1 MAVYRGPVCRLCRR
15 EHEKLFL
22 KGERCFTEKCAIE
35 RRNVVPGQHGMLRR
49 RQASEYGTQ
58 LREKQKT
65 KRTYGLLEKQFRG
78 YFEEA
83 AHAKGVT
90 GENLLQLLELRMDNI
105 VFRMGFGPNRNTSRQ
120 LVRHGHFLLNGK
132 KASIPSIRLKV
143 GDVVELVE
151 ESRNLQIVQGALA
164 GASRRP
170 DAEWLSVDKVK
181 LAGRVLATP
190 VRTQIPTPVNEQ
202 LIVELY
208 SK

>member
-1 MAVYRGPVCRLCRR
+1 
-15 EHEKLFL
+15 LFL
-22 KGERCFTEKCAIE
+22 KGDRCFTEKCAIE

-65 KRTYGLLEKQFRG
+65 KRSYGLLEKQFRS

-83 AHAKGVT
+83 AHAHGVT
-90 GENLLQLLELRMDNI
+90 GENLLQYLELRLDN
-105 VFRMGFGPNRNTSRQ
+105 VVYRMGLAPNRNLARQ
-120 LVRHGHFLLNGK
+120 LVRHGHFAINGRRS
-132 KASIPSIRLKV
+132 SIPSIRVKV
-143 GDVVELVE
+143 GDVVEVLE
-151 ESRNLQIVQGALA
+151 TSRGLAAIQAALA

-170 DAEWLSVDKVK
+170 EVEWVSVDKVK
-181 LAGRVLATP
+181 MAGRILSVPA
-190 VRTQIPTPVNEQ
+190 RTQIPTPVNEQ

>member
-22 KGERCFTEKCAIE
+22 KGDRCFTEKCAIE

-65 KRTYGLLEKQFRG
+65 KRSYGLLEKQFRR

-83 AHAKGVT
+83 AHVKGVT
-90 GENLLQLLELRMDNI
+90 GENLLQFLELRLDNI
-105 VFRMGFGPNRNTSRQ
+105 VYRLGFGPNRNLSRQ
-120 LVRHGHFLLNGK
+120 LVRHGHFLVNGR
-132 KASIPSIRLKV
+132 KASIPSMRLRV

-151 ESRNLQIVQGALA
+151 SSRNLSAIQASLA
-164 GASRRP
+164 GASRRT

-181 LAGRVLATP
+181 LAGRVLSIPT
-190 VRTQIPTPVNEQ
+190 RTQIPTPVNEQ

>member
-90 GENLLQLLELRMDNI
+90 GENLLQLLELRLDNV

-120 LVRHGHFLLNGK
+120 LVRHGHFMVNGR

-151 ESRNLQIVQGALA
+151 ASRNLQIVQGALA

-190 VRTQIPTPVNEQ
+190 ARTQIPTPVNEQ

>member
-90 GENLLQLLELRMDNI
+90 GENLLQLLELRLDNI
-105 VFRMGFGPNRNTSRQ
+105 VFRLGFGPNRNTSRQ

-143 GDVVELVE
+143 GDVVELLE

-164 GASRRP
+164 GASRRA
-170 DAEWLSVDKVK
+170 DVEWLSVDKVK
-181 LAGRVLATP
+181 LAGRVLAAP
-190 VRTQIPTPVNEQ
+190 VRAQIPTPVNEQ

>member
-22 KGERCFTEKCAIE
+22 KGDRCFTEKCAIE

-58 LREKQKT
+58 LREKQKA
-65 KRTYGLLEKQFRG
+65 KRSYGLLEKQFRS

-83 AHAKGVT
+83 AHAHGVT
-90 GENLLQLLELRMDNI
+90 GENLLQYLEVRLDNI
-105 VFRMGFGPNRNTSRQ
+105 VYRMGFAPNRNLARQ
-120 LVRHGHFLLNGK
+120 LVRHGHFLLNGRR
-132 KASIPSIRLKV
+132 ASIPSIRLKV
-143 GDVVELVE
+143 GDVVEVAE
-151 ESRNLQIVQGALA
+151 ASRGLAAIQASMA

-170 DAEWLSVDKVK
+170 DMEWVSVDKVK
-181 LAGRVLATP
+181 LSGRILSIPA
-190 VRTQIPTPVNEQ
+190 RTQIPTPVNEQ

>member
-1 MAVYRGPVCRLCRR
+1 VAVYRGPVCRLCRR

-22 KGERCFTEKCAIE
+22 KGDRCFTEKCAIE

-65 KRTYGLLEKQFRG
+65 KRSYGLLEKQFRS

-83 AHAKGVT
+83 AHAHGVT
-90 GENLLQLLELRMDNI
+90 GENLLQFLEVRLDN
-105 VFRMGFGPNRNTSRQ
+105 VVYRLGFAPNRNLARQ
-120 LVRHGHFLLNGK
+120 LVRHGHFKINGR
-132 KASIPSIRLKV
+132 KASIPSIRLRV
-143 GDVVELVE
+143 GDIIEVAESSRGLVAI
-151 ESRNLQIVQGALA
+151 QAALA
-164 GASRRP
+164 GASRRTE
-170 DAEWLSVDKVK
+170 AEWLSVDKVK
-181 LAGRVLATP
+181 MSGRILSIPA
-190 VRTQIPTPVNEQ
+190 RTQIATPVNEQ

>member
-22 KGERCFTEKCAIE
+22 KGDRCFTEKCAIE

-90 GENLLQLLELRMDNI
+90 GENLLQLLELRLDNI
-105 VFRMGFGPNRNTSRQ
+105 VFRMGFGPNRNTARQ
-120 LVRHGHFLLNGK
+120 LVRHGHFVINGK

-143 GDVVELVE
+143 GDVVELRE
-151 ESRNLQIVQGALA
+151 ASRNLAIVQGALA

-170 DAEWLSVDKVK
+170 EVEWLSVDKVK
-181 LAGRVLATP
+181 LAGRVLSTP

>member
-22 KGERCFTEKCAIE
+22 KGDRCFTEKCAIE

-90 GENLLQLLELRMDNI
+90 GENLLQLLELRLDNI
-105 VFRMGFGPNRNTSRQ
+105 VFRMGFGPNRNTARQ
-120 LVRHGHFLLNGK
+120 LVRHGHFLVNGK
-132 KASIPSIRLKV
+132 KASIPSIRVKV
-143 GDVVELVE
+143 GDTVELRE
-151 ESRNLQIVQGALA
+151 ASRNLSIVQGALA

-170 DAEWLSVDKVK
+170 DVEWLSVDKVK
-181 LAGRVLATP
+181 LAGRVLSTP

>member
-1 MAVYRGPVCRLCRR
+1 VAVYRGPVCRLCRR

-22 KGERCFTEKCAIE
+22 KGDRCFTEKCAIE

-90 GENLLQLLELRMDNI
+90 GENLLQLLELRLDNI
-105 VFRMGFGPNRNTSRQ
+105 VFRMGFGPNRNTARQ

-151 ESRNLQIVQGALA
+151 SSRNLQIVQGALA

-170 DAEWLSVDKVK
+170 DVEWLSMRPCVLSASNSALEDTPCD
-181 LAGRVLATP
+181 RVA
-190 VRTQIPTPVNEQ
+190 
-202 LIVELY
+202 
-208 SK
+208 

>member
-22 KGERCFTEKCAIE
+22 KGDRCFTEKCAIE

-49 RQASEYGTQ
+49 RAASEYGMQ

-65 KRTYGLLEKQFRG
+65 KRTYGTLEKKFRR

-83 AHAKGVT
+83 AAAKGVT
-90 GENLLQLLELRMDNI
+90 GENLLLALETRLDNI
-105 VFRMGFGPNRNTSRQ
+105 IYRLGFAPNRNTARQ

-132 KASIPSIRLKV
+132 KATIPSIHVKA
-143 GDVVELVE
+143 GDVVEVIE
-151 ESRNLQIVQGALA
+151 ASRGLAIIQSAMA

-170 DAEWLSVDKVK
+170 EIEWLSVDKVK
-181 LAGRVLATP
+181 LAGRVLSMP

>member
-22 KGERCFTEKCAIE
+22 KGDRCFTEKCAIE

-65 KRTYGLLEKQFRG
+65 KRSYGVLEKQFRG

-83 AHAKGVT
+83 AHSHGVT
-90 GENLLQLLELRMDNI
+90 GENLLQLLEMRLDNI
-105 VFRMGFGPNRNTSRQ
+105 VYRMGFAPNRNLARQ
-120 LVRHGHFLLNGK
+120 LVRHGHFKVNGR

-143 GDVVELVE
+143 GDVVDVVE
-151 ESRNLQIVQGALA
+151 ASRSLAAIQAALA
-164 GASRRP
+164 GASRRTEV
-170 DAEWLSVDKVK
+170 EWVSVDKVK
-181 LAGRVLATP
+181 FAGRVLSQP

>member
-22 KGERCFTEKCAIE
+22 KGDRCFTEKCAIE

-65 KRTYGLLEKQFRG
+65 KRSYGVLEKQFRG

-90 GENLLQLLELRMDNI
+90 GENLLQLLEMRLDN
-105 VFRMGFGPNRNTSRQ
+105 VVYRMGFAPNRNLSRQ
-120 LVRHGHFLLNGK
+120 LVRHGHFRVNGR

-143 GDVVELVE
+143 GDVVEVMDN
-151 ESRNLQIVQGALA
+151 SRSLAAIQAALA
-164 GASRRP
+164 GASRRSEV
-170 DAEWLSVDKVK
+170 EWVSVDKVK
-181 LAGRVLATP
+181 FAGRVLAQP
-190 VRTQIPTPVNEQ
+190 ARTQIPTPVNEQ

>member
-22 KGERCFTEKCAIE
+22 KGDRCFTEKCAIE

-49 RQASEYGTQ
+49 RAASEYGMQ

-65 KRTYGLLEKQFRG
+65 KRTYGTLEKKFRR

-83 AHAKGVT
+83 AAAKGVT
-90 GENLLQLLELRMDNI
+90 GENLLLALETRFDNI
-105 VFRMGFGPNRNTSRQ
+105 IYRLGFAPNRNTARQ

-132 KASIPSIRLKV
+132 KATIPSIHVKA
-143 GDVVELVE
+143 GDVVEVIE
-151 ESRNLQIVQGALA
+151 ASRGLAVIQSAMA

-170 DAEWLSVDKVK
+170 EIEWLSVDKVK
-181 LAGRVLATP
+181 LAGRVLSMP

>member
-1 MAVYRGPVCRLCRR
+1 VAVYRGPVCRLCRR

-22 KGERCFTEKCAIE
+22 KGDRCFTEKCAIE

-90 GENLLQLLELRMDNI
+90 GENLLQLLELRLDNI

-151 ESRNLQIVQGALA
+151 ASRNLQIVQGALA

-170 DAEWLSVDKVK
+170 DVEWLSVDKVK
-181 LAGRVLATP
+181 LAGRVLSTP

>member
-1 MAVYRGPVCRLCRR
+1 VAVYRGPVCRLCRR

>member
-22 KGERCFTEKCAIE
+22 KGDRCFTEKCAIE

-49 RQASEYGTQ
+49 RAASEYGMQ

-65 KRTYGLLEKQFRG
+65 KRTYGTLEKKFRR

-83 AHAKGVT
+83 AASKGVT
-90 GENLLQLLELRMDNI
+90 GENLLLALETRLDNI
-105 VFRMGFGPNRNTSRQ
+105 VYRLGFSPNRNTARQ
-120 LVRHGHFLLNGK
+120 LVRHGHFLLNGR
-132 KASIPSIRLKV
+132 KATIPSIHVKA
-143 GDVVELVE
+143 GDVIEVMEA
-151 ESRNLQIVQGALA
+151 SRGLAIIQASLA

-170 DAEWLSVDKVK
+170 EIEWLSVDKVK
-181 LAGRVLATP
+181 LAGRVLSMP

>member
-1 MAVYRGPVCRLCRR
+1 
-15 EHEKLFL
+15 LFL
-22 KGERCFTEKCAIE
+22 KGDRCFTEKCAIE

-65 KRTYGLLEKQFRG
+65 KRSYGVLEKQFRG

-83 AHAKGVT
+83 AHSHGVT
-90 GENLLQLLELRMDNI
+90 GENLLQLLEMRLDNI
-105 VFRMGFGPNRNTSRQ
+105 VYRMGFAPNRNLARQ
-120 LVRHGHFLLNGK
+120 LVRHGHFKVNGR

-143 GDVVELVE
+143 GDVVDVVE
-151 ESRNLQIVQGALA
+151 ASRSLAAIQAALA
-164 GASRRP
+164 GASRRTEV
-170 DAEWLSVDKVK
+170 EWVSVDKVK
-181 LAGRVLATP
+181 FAGRVLSQP

>member
-22 KGERCFTEKCAIE
+22 KGDRCFTEKCAIE

-65 KRTYGLLEKQFRG
+65 KRSYGLLEKQFRR

-83 AHAKGVT
+83 AHVKGVT
-90 GENLLQLLELRMDNI
+90 GENLLQFLELRLDNI
-105 VFRMGFGPNRNTSRQ
+105 VYRLGFGPNRNLSRQ
-120 LVRHGHFLLNGK
+120 LVRHGHFLVNGR
-132 KASIPSIRLKV
+132 KASIPSMRLRV
-143 GDVVELVE
+143 GDVVELAE
-151 ESRNLQIVQGALA
+151 SSRNLSVIQAALA
-164 GASRRP
+164 GASRRT

-181 LAGRVLATP
+181 LAGRVLSIPT
-190 VRTQIPTPVNEQ
+190 RTQIPTPVNEQ

>member
-1 MAVYRGPVCRLCRR
+1 VAVYRGPVCRLCRR

-49 RQASEYGTQ
+49 RAASEYGLQ

-65 KRTYGLLEKQFRG
+65 KRTYGTLEKQFRR

-83 AHAKGVT
+83 ANSKGVT
-90 GENLLQLLELRMDNI
+90 GEALLQLLEVRLDNI
-105 VFRMGFGPNRNTSRQ
+105 VYRLGFAPNRNLARQ
-120 LVRHGHFLLNGK
+120 LVRHGHFTVNGR
-132 KASIPSIRLKV
+132 KASIPSIRLRV
-143 GDVVELVE
+143 GDVVEVSE
-151 ESRNLQIVQGALA
+151 ASRNLAAIQGALA

-170 DAEWLSVDKVK
+170 EVEWLSVDKVK
-181 LAGRVLATP
+181 LAGRILSTP
-190 VRTQIPTPVNEQ
+190 VRAQIPTPVNEQ

>member
-1 MAVYRGPVCRLCRR
+1 VAVYRGPVCRLCRR

-90 GENLLQLLELRMDNI
+90 GENLLQLLELRLDNI

-164 GASRRP
+164 GASRRA
-170 DAEWLSVDKVK
+170 DVEWLSVDKVK
-181 LAGRVLATP
+181 LAGRVLAAP

>member
-1 MAVYRGPVCRLCRR
+1 VAVYRGPVCRLCRR

-22 KGERCFTEKCAIE
+22 KGDRCFTEKCAIE

-65 KRTYGLLEKQFRG
+65 KRSYGVLEKQFRG

-83 AHAKGVT
+83 AHSHGVT
-90 GENLLQLLELRMDNI
+90 GENLLQLLEMRLDNI
-105 VFRMGFGPNRNTSRQ
+105 VYRMGFAPNRNLARQ
-120 LVRHGHFLLNGK
+120 LVRHGHFKVNGR

-143 GDVVELVE
+143 GDVVDVVE
-151 ESRNLQIVQGALA
+151 ASRSLAAIQAALA
-164 GASRRP
+164 GASRRTEV
-170 DAEWLSVDKVK
+170 EWVSVDKVK
-181 LAGRVLATP
+181 FAGRVLSQP

>member
-22 KGERCFTEKCAIE
+22 KGDRCFTEKCAIE

-65 KRTYGLLEKQFRG
+65 KRSYGVLEKQFRG

-83 AHAKGVT
+83 AHSHGVT
-90 GENLLQLLELRMDNI
+90 GEALLQLLELRLDN
-105 VFRMGFGPNRNTSRQ
+105 VVYRMGFAPNRNLARQ
-120 LVRHGHFLLNGK
+120 LVRHGHFKINGR

-143 GDVVELVE
+143 GDVVEVAE
-151 ESRNLQIVQGALA
+151 ASRSLAAIQAALA
-164 GASRRP
+164 GASRRTEV
-170 DAEWLSVDKVK
+170 EWISVDKVK
-181 LAGRVLATP
+181 FAGRVLSAP
-190 VRTQIPTPVNEQ
+190 VRAQIPTPVNEQ

>member
-15 EHEKLFL
+15 EKEKLFL

-49 RQASEYGTQ
+49 RAASEYGTQ
-58 LREKQKT
+58 LREKQKV
-65 KRTYGLLEKQFRG
+65 KRVYGMLEKQFRRT
-78 YFEEA
+78 FKEA
-83 AHAKGVT
+83 AHASGVT
-90 GENLLQLLELRMDNI
+90 GETLLKLLEIRLDNM
-105 VFRMGFGPNRNTSRQ
+105 VFRMGFTPNRNTARQ

-132 KASIPSIRLKV
+132 KATIPSIHVKA
-143 GDVVELVE
+143 GDVVEVIE
-151 ESRNLQIVQGALA
+151 ASRGLAIIQSAMA

-170 DAEWLSVDKVK
+170 EIEWLSVDKVK
-181 LAGRVLATP
+181 LAGRVLSMP

>member
-1 MAVYRGPVCRLCRR
+1 VAVYRGPVCRLCRR

-22 KGERCFTEKCAIE
+22 KGDRCFTEKCAIE

-49 RQASEYGTQ
+49 RAASEYGTQ

-65 KRTYGLLEKQFRG
+65 KRTYGTLEKKFRR

-83 AHAKGVT
+83 AAAKGVT
-90 GENLLQLLELRMDNI
+90 GENLLVSLETRLDN
-105 VFRMGFGPNRNTSRQ
+105 VVYRLGFAPNRNTARQ
-120 LVRHGHFLLNGK
+120 LVRHGHFALNGK
-132 KASIPSIRLKV
+132 KASIPSIRMKA
-143 GDVVELVE
+143 GDVVEVLE
-151 ESRNLQIVQGALA
+151 ASRGLAIIQSSLA

-170 DAEWLSVDKVK
+170 EIEWLSVDKVK
-181 LAGRVLATP
+181 LAGRVLSTP

>member
-22 KGERCFTEKCAIE
+22 KGDRCFTEKCAIE

-65 KRTYGLLEKQFRG
+65 KRSYGVLEKQFRG

-90 GENLLQLLELRMDNI
+90 GENLLQLLEMRLDNI
-105 VFRMGFGPNRNTSRQ
+105 VYRMGFAPNRNLSRQ
-120 LVRHGHFLLNGK
+120 LVRHGHFRVNGR

-143 GDVVELVE
+143 GDVVEVMDN
-151 ESRNLQIVQGALA
+151 SRSLAAIQAALA
-164 GASRRP
+164 GASRRTEV
-170 DAEWLSVDKVK
+170 EWVSVDKVK
-181 LAGRVLATP
+181 FAGRVLSQPA
-190 VRTQIPTPVNEQ
+190 RTQIPTPVNEQ